1 MGMGI
6 SPPGQEGSEE
16 FTPSVGN
23 RRCPRRGVGGLM
35 GMIVSRG
42 GGIGTEWFQGVNPIH
57 DWFAILLAE
66 PTPFKQLILAVFWF
80 IDKQD
85 IV

>member
-1 MGMGI
+1 MRSLGMGI

-66 PTPFKQLILAVFWF
+66 PKSLLFQFLCYNTNI
-80 IDKQD
+80 
-85 IV
+85 